1 MMYKYLFC
9 VMKKLFEGVIRLEKI
24 PGKGGWTYAA
34 LPADLP
40 KSSRNFGMIRV
51 RGIIDDFAFSQY
63 NLMPMGDGRLFLPVK
78 KEIRK
83 KIRKE
88 AGDTVTIVLYF
99 DDSPLIIPA
108 DIRECLQDDAV
119 LWEKFKQKNASFQQ
133 KWIKDIEAAKTLATR
148 TSRLTRLIEELY
160 LE

>member
-1 MMYKYLFC
+1 MD
-9 VMKKLFEGVIRLEKI
+9 KLFEGIIRLEKI

-51 RGIIDDFAFSQY
+51 KGSVDDFNFSQY

-83 KIRKE
+83 KIHKE
-88 AGDTVTIVLYF
+88 AGDMVSILLYF
-99 DDSPLIIPA
+99 DDAPLTIPD
-108 DIRECLQDDAV
+108 DIRECLQDDAA
-119 LWEKFKQKNASFQQ
+119 LWEKFHHKSTSFQY
-133 KWIKDIEAAKTLATR
+133 KWIKNIEASKTLSTR
-148 TSRLTRLIEELY
+148 SSRLTRLIEELY
-160 LE
+160 LEKSNK